1 VLVLVATAAIG
12 ACGAVPLPEQSP
24 PDLVLNTYLD
34 ALEAGDCERARSLAM
49 PTFVVGNGE
58 LCGALDV
65 LAFSPLTGP
74 ATPRDGEVI
83 FSTTLTTRGDGV
95 SIEDGD
101 TLWFYQLIRQP
112 GGAWRLTGGGTGP

>member
-1 VLVLVATAAIG
+1 M
-12 ACGAVPLPEQSP
+12 
-24 PDLVLNTYLD
+24 LNAYLD
-34 ALEAGDCERARSLAM
+34 ALESDDCERARSLAL

-65 LAFSPLTGP
+65 LAFSQLMGP

-95 SIEDGD
+95 SIEEGD
-101 TLWFYQLIRQP
+101 TLWFYQLVRQP
-112 GGAWRLTGGGTGP
+112 NGAWRLAGGGTGP